1 MTDQL
6 IRATAADGGIRAVAV
21 ISTDLT
27 EEARRRHKM
36 SSLTTVA
43 LGQVMTASLL
53 LASNMKQPQSRLSM
67 GISGDGE
74 LGLVF
79 ADAGLDGTVR
89 GYVSDPTLEL
99 PLNAKGNFDISGAIG
114 RNGFL
119 QITKDVGYGTPSSGT
134 VELVSGE
141 ISENVTYYL
150 VSSEQTPSALLSGV
164 FIDSHG
170 VAIAGGLLLQLMPKA
185 ARDNQLIGL
194 LESRVANLSG
204 FTPLLRE
211 GKSLTEIFEDLLG
224 DINLEIFPNPQPV
237 KFQCRC
243 SFERVLGALRM
254 FGATELRDMIEQDH
268 GAEAICQFCS
278 NVYQAN
284 PQDLEEIIS
293 QLQEDTQLV

>member
-27 EEARRRHKM
+27 EEARVRHKM
-36 SSLTTVA
+36 SSLTTAA
-43 LGQVMTASLL
+43 LGQAMTASLL
-53 LASNMKQPQSRLSM
+53 MASNMKQSQSRVSM
-67 GISGDGE
+67 GISGDGQ
-74 LGLVF
+74 LSLVF

-99 PLNAKGNFDISGAIG
+99 PLNSQGNLDISGAIG

-119 QITKDVGYGTPSSGT
+119 QVSKDVGYGSPYSGT

-141 ISENVTYYL
+141 ISEDVTYYL

-164 FIDSHG
+164 FIDAKG

-185 ARDNQLIGL
+185 ARDNQLIEL

-204 FTPLLRE
+204 FTPLLRQ
-211 GKSLTEIFEDLLG
+211 GKSLTQIFEELLG
-224 DINLEIFPNPQPV
+224 DINLEIFPNPLPV

-254 FGATELRDMIEQDH
+254 FGATELRDMIEKDK

-278 NVYQAN
+278 NVYQADR
-284 PQDLEEIIS
+284 QDLEKIILD
-293 QLQEDTQLV
+293 LQAEVK